1 MRAKQVGTVGAG
13 LLACWVG
20 VGLMDSPNPIA
31 TAAPSELRL
40 GAVDLD
46 AVLHVIRQ
54 VETGGHPDPANAIG
68 DQGRS
73 LGPYQ
78 ISRAYFQDAI
88 DHDPSLYGLEYE
100 CVRDQRMSEIIML
113 AYFERWVP
121 AWTMESLCRTHN
133 GGPKGRFMDST
144 IPYWEK
150 CKAVLTR

>member
-13 LLACWVG
+13 LLACWMG
-20 VGLMDSPNPIA
+20 MELLDSTSPIA

-40 GAVDLD
+40 DTVF
-46 AVLHVIRQ
+46 HVIRQ

-78 ISRAYFQDAI
+78 ISRAYFQDAV

-100 CVRDQRMSEIIML
+100 GVRDQRMSEIIML

-121 AWTMESLCRTHN
+121 TPWTFESLARTHN
-133 GGPKGRFMDST
+133 GGPRGRFKDST
-144 IPYWEK
+144 LPYWRK
-150 CKAVLTR
+150 CQEMIPRP

>member
-20 VGLMDSPNPIA
+20 MKLLDSPNPIA

-40 GAVDLD
+40 DTVF
-46 AVLHVIRQ
+46 HVIRQ

-78 ISRAYFQDAI
+78 ISRAYFQDAV
-88 DHDPSLYGLEYE
+88 DHDPSLYGLEYDG
-100 CVRDQRMSEIIML
+100 VRDQRMSEIIML

-121 AWTMESLCRTHN
+121 TPWTFESLARTHN
-133 GGPKGRFMDST
+133 GGPRGRFKDST
-144 IPYWEK
+144 LPYWRK
-150 CKAVLTR
+150 CQEMIPRP